1 MPLFPAVF
9 DLSTLNGANGFRLDG
24 VDAFDRSGWT
34 ASSYRSRATSCYK
47 PRYPKTL
54 KSALVSAVPAVTVA
68 NRIASAPAPL
78 PSAS

>member
-9 DLSTLNGANGFRLDG
+9 DLSTLNGFNGFRLDG

-34 ASSYRSRATSCYK
+34 ASSYRSRATSRFR
-47 PRYPKTL
+47 RYPKTL